1 MKSWG
6 CNNPW
11 TSPPSPALC
20 LVSQMHNPKP
30 KGRQVTHRGHSWRGC
45 WKAQRWGPHLYREL
59 LASETAS
66 GRFGPPTSTPKP
78 WNSQRSFSFT
88 WKFLSHSLSISS
100 RVLRMLGRNKSAKRS
115 VIASS
120 FAHYLSLTRSC
131 SETTCI
137 RMGQWQ
143 GARCL
148 EMEPDMC
155 APDGLGTNTCHWD
168 SAPDEQYFKINKIFN
183 SFAEQMPHVNVHHRV
198 PWKYSKGRVISPN

>member
-1 MKSWG
+1 M
-6 CNNPW
+6 
-11 TSPPSPALC
+11 
-20 LVSQMHNPKP
+20 
-30 KGRQVTHRGHSWRGC
+30 
-45 WKAQRWGPHLYREL
+45 YREL

-66 GRFGPPTSTPKP
+66 GRFGPPSSTPKP

-88 WKFLSHSLSISS
+88 WKFLSHSLSIPS

-120 FAHYLSLTRSC
+120 FAHYLSLTQSC

-148 EMEPDMC
+148 EMEPDVC
-155 APDGLGTNTCHWD
+155 TPDGLGNKYLSLRFC
-168 SAPDEQYFKINKIFN
+168 SLMNSVLKLNKIFN

-198 PWKYSKGRVISPN
+198 P